1 MDVVTIYHS
10 AVTNLGKSERAEPR
24 FRDASV
30 LHPNNRRLKFLLIDI
45 LVQLGKHDLA
55 MKEIENAMITF
66 GIDDGLLSA
75 ALQVRETLGS
85 KEIEKSSKKKDTI
98 SLCMIVKNEE
108 QHLAKC
114 LMSVKPVV
122 DEMIVVDTGSTDR
135 TIDIARAFGAR
146 IYDFKW
152 TNDFS
157 EARNYSIS
165 KASGAWIFVLD
176 ADEVISSIDYDSLR
190 KIVKKP
196 RTESSA
202 YYFVTRN
209 YTALTNTA
217 GWVSNDDRYTGEQAG
232 TGWYPSKKVR
242 LFPSDS
248 RIRFEN
254 HVHELVEPS
263 LRRSSIKIMECSIP
277 VHHYGKLSID
287 KVVSKGQE
295 YYILGKTK
303 LEGKTDDVKS
313 LTELAIQ
320 ALELGKYEEA
330 LEFWQRV
337 IEIKPDNTKAL
348 LNMGGIYLELG
359 RYEDALRASRKAMAL
374 GSHLKEVVLNYS
386 SAELFIGDIEKSVSS
401 LENLVRNEPEYP
413 PAIAMLSTA
422 YFILG
427 EKEKGL
433 KYIDKIKKLGF
444 NLSNYLY
451 IRAKQ
456 FISAGKTDYAILLL
470 EIATES
476 NNANRDVI
484 SLLSECYRKYGTVVG
499 NVAIQSKNLKS
510 IASPE
515 IRQ

>member
-1 MDVVTIYHS
+1 
-10 AVTNLGKSERAEPR
+10 
-24 FRDASV
+24 
-30 LHPNNRRLKFLLIDI
+30 
-45 LVQLGKHDLA
+45 
-55 MKEIENAMITF
+55 
-66 GIDDGLLSA
+66 
-75 ALQVRETLGS
+75 
-85 KEIEKSSKKKDTI
+85 
-98 SLCMIVKNEE
+98 MIVKNEE
-108 QHLAKC
+108 QHLAKS

-122 DEMIVVDTGSTDR
+122 DEMTVVDTGSTDR
-135 TIDIARAFGAR
+135 TMDIARAFGAR

-217 GWVSNDDRYTGEQAG
+217 GWVSNDGRYTVEQAG

-386 SAELFIGDIEKSVSS
+386 SSELFIGDIEKSVSS

-433 KYIDKIKKLGF
+433 KYIDKIKKMGF

-456 FISAGKTDYAILLL
+456 FISAGKTNYALLLL
-470 EIATES
+470 EIAVES
-476 NNANRDVI
+476 NNVNRDVL
-484 SLLSECYRKYGTVVG
+484 SLLSECIRTGGTVVG
-499 NVAIQSKNLKS
+499 NASIQPKNPEPIS
-510 IASPE
+510 SVE